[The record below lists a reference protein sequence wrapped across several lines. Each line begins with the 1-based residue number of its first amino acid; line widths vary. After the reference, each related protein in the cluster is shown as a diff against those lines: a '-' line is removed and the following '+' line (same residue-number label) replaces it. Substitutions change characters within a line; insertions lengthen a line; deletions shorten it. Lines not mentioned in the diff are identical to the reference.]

1 MLVCVSERGRE
12 REKERERER
21 EREVLAVDGRYA
33 RMCARACVC
42 PCACA
47 CMCHM
52 GLYIFFLVRVH
63 GCIRSFLFF
72 PKVVRVSQKIQ
83 SWVLLVL

>member
-1 MLVCVSERGRE
+1 MRESNFRAEARTFLLFSSRLLKGCMLVCVSERGRE

-47 CMCHM
+47 CAC
-52 GLYIFFLVRVH
+52 V
-63 GCIRSFLFF
+63 CIWVCISSF
-72 PKVVRVSQKIQ
+72 
-83 SWVLLVL
+83 